1 MSSHPPSS
9 YQESRSDPESL
20 SYPES
25 QLHPE
30 NRLHPETLLCQSGG
44 DAFGAVVPPIYQNSL
59 FTFDSWEAIAS
70 AFEDKINTPIYS
82 RGHNP
87 TVVEAERVLA
97 AFAGAE
103 KAKLFAS
110 GMAAISAGILH
121 FLQPSCHVICVRNAY
136 GPVLALLEQYLAPK
150 LNIELSFVGG
160 AEVEEIA
167 ACIRGNTK
175 LIYLESPGSGLFGLQ
190 DLSTVAALARAHG
203 IATMAD
209 NTWATPLFQRPL
221 ALGIDLEVH
230 SCSKY
235 LGGHSDI
242 IAGALLGSAALLDAI
257 HSREFELLGARI
269 APMEAWFLLRS
280 LRTLPLRMARHQQS
294 GLAVATMLAAHPKVA
309 RVDYPGL
316 PGFPQAELARRQMSG
331 FSGLMGF
338 RLKAGLKAGLKEGL
352 AEGAH
357 TESAEAGSADVRD
370 AEAAARRFVNA
381 LRLIRI
387 GVSWGG
393 HESLI
398 YAPAIGYQKELDPE
412 RFAALGLSPAQMR
425 LSVGLEHVGDLIADL
440 QQALEKV

>member
-9 YQESRSDPESL
+9 YPESL
-20 SYPES
+20 SC
-25 QLHPE
+25 PE
-30 NRLHPETLLCQSGG
+30 NPLHPETLLCQRGG

-59 FTFDSWEAIAS
+59 FTFESWEAIAT

-121 FLQPSCHVICVRNAY
+121 FLQPGCHVICVRNAY
-136 GPVLALLEQYLAPK
+136 GPVLALLEQYLLPK
-150 LNIELSFVGG
+150 FNIEQSFVGG
-160 AEVEEIA
+160 AEVEEFA
-167 ACIRGNTK
+167 ACIRDNTR
-175 LIYLESPGSGLFGLQ
+175 LIYLESPASGLFGLQ
-190 DLSTVAALARAHG
+190 DLAAIAALAKAHG
-203 IATMAD
+203 IATMVD

-242 IAGALLGSAALLDAI
+242 IAGVLLGSAALLDAI

-294 GLAVATMLAAHPKVA
+294 ALAVASMLAAHPKVA

-316 PGFPQAELARRQMSG
+316 AGFPQAELARRQMSG

-338 RLKAGLKAGLKEGL
+338 RLKASLKAGLKAGLGD
-352 AEGAH
+352 GADGMG
-357 TESAEAGSADVRD
+357 TDVRD

-381 LRLIRI
+381 LKLIRI